1 MYTPSSPLLEQ
12 LVLPT
17 AYLPPVAYMS
27 AMAVS
32 ALCLLDLREDYA
44 RQSWRNR
51 STIMA
56 ANGILNLIVPIH
68 AEGKSSGTKRVSGR
82 NAWQRH
88 HWKSIASAYGKAPFF
103 IYYRSLVE
111 VYYAR
116 PFGGKLAD
124 WNQSLLQVLLQEFL
138 PDLRMETMHGDI
150 KMPGRSLDLRSR
162 MSPKSTPPEVLRS
175 FPVYQQVFSDRHGF
189 VPNLGILDLVFN
201 LGPGTAQYLEE
212 CGKAWINQVKA
223 G

>member
-1 MYTPSSPLLEQ
+1 MHTRSFPLMKQ
-12 LVLPT
+12 VILPT

-32 ALCLLDLREDYA
+32 ALCLLDLRECYI

-56 ANGILNLIVPIH
+56 ANGMLNLIVPVL
-68 AEGKSSGTKRVSGR
+68 AEGKSSGMKRVSAR
-82 NAWQRH
+82 NPWQRH

-103 IYYRSLVE
+103 IHYRSLVE
-111 VYYAR
+111 GHYSR
-116 PFGGKLAD
+116 PFRGKLAD
-124 WNQSLLQVLLQEFL
+124 WNQSLLQALTQEFI
-138 PDLRMETMHGDI
+138 PGLRMEIMQGDE
-150 KMPGRSLDLRSR
+150 KWVDQALDLRSR
-162 MSPKSTPPEVLRS
+162 MSPKSIPPEVPGS
-175 FPVYQQVFSDRHGF
+175 FPVYHQVFSDRHGF

-201 LGPGTAQYLEE
+201 LGPGTTDYLKE
-212 CGKAWINQVKA
+212 CGKVLMNQIKA